1 MEQMKTHQELLD
13 ELVHAHVI
21 TQDKADELAYA
32 PRVSVTVRELV
43 TYLAGLIIAVGVIRI
58 ISVAFEDA
66 SQMAICVALYA
77 VAALGGFASW
87 KLSTK
92 STLLQRFAGVLEI
105 GSVGAALGATGLA
118 FDQGDMRSEWI
129 AIILASIAVVWGAFR
144 IQQTAFAGTVVLTAG
159 IPAFAISLAQ
169 LINNDNVLLGGSLTL
184 LAGIVLVALGVQEV
198 HAPFI
203 PRAVGSIFVLTGSM
217 MLANEINGG
226 EPLPIIT
233 GALMFA
239 AGALLLTP
247 EMLMVGAICVVAGI
261 VMSVS
266 EWVHNDMAQGFVIV
280 GAGLAVLLVLS
291 TQMRRVINQPKL
303 GAPTA

>member
-21 TQDKADELAYA
+21 TQDKADELAFA
-32 PRVSVTVRELV
+32 PRIAFSVRELV

-66 SQMAICVALYA
+66 SQMSVCIALYL
-77 VAALGGFASW
+77 VAAVGGFASW

-92 STLLQRFAGVLEI
+92 SELLQRFGEVLEV
-105 GSVGAALGATGLA
+105 GSFGAALGATGLA
-118 FDQGDMRSEWI
+118 FDQGDMKPEWI
-129 AIILASIAVVWGAFR
+129 AVILSSLAVVWGAFR
-144 IQQTAFAGTVVLTAG
+144 ISITRFAGTVVLTAG
-159 IPAFAISLAQ
+159 IPALAISLSQ
-169 LINNDNVLLGGSLTL
+169 LIDQDNSMLGGSLML
-184 LAGIVLVALGVQEV
+184 FAGIVLVALGVQEV

-203 PRAVGSIFVLTGSM
+203 PRAAGSMFVFISSM

-226 EPLPIIT
+226 EPLPIVT

-239 AGALLLTP
+239 AGSLLLTP

-280 GAGLAVLLVLS
+280 GTGVAVLLVLS
-291 TQMRRVINQPKL
+291 TQMRRVINRPKL
-303 GAPTA
+303 GVPTA

>member
-1 MEQMKTHQELLD
+1 MKTHQQLLD

-32 PRVSVTVRELV
+32 PRISVTIRELI
-43 TYLAGLIIAVGVIRI
+43 TYLAGLIIAVGFIRI

-66 SQMAICVALYA
+66 SQMSVCIALYF
-77 VAALGGFASW
+77 VAAIGGFISW

-92 STLLQRFAGVLEI
+92 SELLQRFSEVLEI

-118 FDQGDMRSEWI
+118 FDQGNMREEWI
-129 AIILASIAVVWGAFR
+129 VIILASIAVVWGAFR
-144 IQQTAFAGTVVLTAG
+144 ISITRFAGTVVLTAG
-159 IPAFAISLAQ
+159 IPALAISLSQ
-169 LINNDNVLLGGSLTL
+169 LIDQDNSMLGGVLML
-184 LAGIVLVALGVQEV
+184 VAGVVLVALGVQEI

-203 PRAVGSIFVLTGSM
+203 PRAAGSMFVFISSM
-217 MLANEINGG
+217 MLANEISGG
-226 EPLPIIT
+226 EPLPIVT

-239 AGALLLTP
+239 AGSLLLTP
-247 EMLMVGAICVVAGI
+247 EMLMVGAICIVAGI

-280 GAGLAVLLVLS
+280 GTGLAVLLVLS
-291 TQMRRVINQPKL
+291 TQMRRVVNQPKL
-303 GAPTA
+303 GVPTA

>member
-1 MEQMKTHQELLD
+1 MEQQKTHQELLD
-13 ELVHAHVI
+13 DLVRTNAI
-21 TQDKADELAYA
+21 TQQQADDLAYA
-32 PRVSVTVRELV
+32 PRISVSVRELV

-66 SQMAICVALYA
+66 SQTSVCIALYA
-77 VAALGGFASW
+77 VSALAGFASW
-87 KLSTK
+87 KLSSR
-92 STLLQRFAGVLEI
+92 STLLKRFSEVLEI
-105 GSVGAALGATGLA
+105 GAVGAAVGATGLA
-118 FDQGDMRSEWI
+118 LDGANMRGEWI
-129 AIILASIAVVWGAFR
+129 AVILSSVAVVWGAAR
-144 IQQTAFAGTVVLTAG
+144 IQRTNFAGTVVLTAG
-159 IPAFAISLAQ
+159 IPALTISLAQ
-169 LINNDNVLLGGSLTL
+169 LIDTDNVLLGGSLTL
-184 LAGIVLVALGVQEV
+184 FAGIVLVTLGVQEV

-203 PRAVGSIFVLTGSM
+203 PRAVGSMFVLTGSM

-226 EPLPIIT
+226 EPFPIVT

-239 AGALLLTP
+239 AGSVLLAP

-291 TQMRRVINQPKL
+291 AQMRKVINQPKL
-303 GAPTA
+303 GVPTA

>member
-13 ELVHAHVI
+13 ELVHARVI

-32 PRVSVTVRELV
+32 PRIAFSVRELV

-66 SQMAICVALYA
+66 SEMSVCIALYF
-77 VAALGGFASW
+77 VAAIGGFISW

-92 STLLQRFAGVLEI
+92 SELLQRFGEVLEV
-105 GSVGAALGATGLA
+105 GSVGAALGATALA
-118 FDQGDMRSEWI
+118 FDQGNMRDEWI
-129 AIILASIAVVWGAFR
+129 AIILSSLAVVWGAFR
-144 IQQTAFAGTVVLTAG
+144 ISITRFAGTVVLTAG
-159 IPAFAISLAQ
+159 VPALAISLSQ
-169 LINNDNVLLGGSLTL
+169 LIDQDNSMLGGVLML
-184 LAGIVLVALGVQEV
+184 LAGVVMVALGVQEI

-203 PRAVGSIFVLTGSM
+203 PRAAGSMFVFISSM
-217 MLANEINGG
+217 MLANEISGG

-239 AGALLLTP
+239 AGSLLLTP

-280 GAGLAVLLVLS
+280 GTGLAVLLVLS

-303 GAPTA
+303 GVPTA

>member
-1 MEQMKTHQELLD
+1 MEQQKTHQQLLD
-13 ELVHAHVI
+13 ELVQAQRI
-21 TQDKADELAYA
+21 TQDQADELAYA
-32 PRVSVTVRELV
+32 PRIAVSIRELV

-66 SQMAICVALYA
+66 SKMSICVALYF
-77 VAALGGFASW
+77 VSAATGFTSW

-105 GSVGAALGATGLA
+105 GALGAFLGASGLA
-118 FDQGDMRSEWI
+118 FDEGNMKSEWI
-129 AIILASIAVVWGAFR
+129 ALILSGVALVWGALR
-144 IQQTAFAGTVVLTAG
+144 IRNTAFAGTVILTAAV
-159 IPAFAISLAQ
+159 PAFLMSLAQ
-169 LINNDNVLLGGSLTL
+169 LINNDNVMLGGSFTL
-184 LAGIVLVALGVQEV
+184 FAGILLVTLGIQEI

-203 PRAVGSIFVLTGSM
+203 PRAIGSMFVLSGSM

-226 EPLPIIT
+226 EPFPILT

-239 AGALLLTP
+239 AGSVLLAP

-303 GAPTA
+303 GVPTA

>member
-13 ELVHAHVI
+13 ELVHARVI

-58 ISVAFEDA
+58 ISVAFEGA

-92 STLLQRFAGVLEI
+92 STLLQRFAGVMEI

-169 LINNDNVLLGGSLTL
+169 VVHADSSMLTGMSTL

-203 PRAVGSIFVLTGSM
+203 PRAVGSMFVFTGSM
-217 MLANEINGG
+217 ILANSISGG

-233 GALMFA
+233 GGIMFA
-239 AGALLLTP
+239 AGSLLLTP
-247 EMLMVGAICVVAGI
+247 EMLLVGAFCVVAGI

-291 TQMRRVINQPKL
+291 TQMRRVLNRPKL
-303 GAPTA
+303 GVPTA